1 MEVVIDGMLGDG
13 LEDSTGSRDL
23 ARISDFSIPLS
34 SLVELLTSLVFK
46 LIIKSDCPQMDS
58 QSRHPENIF
67 VLQMLEGGE
76 ASSYGDVHAV
86 VLLSEK

>member
-23 ARISDFSIPLS
+23 ARISEFSIPLS
-34 SLVELLTSLVFK
+34 SMVELTSLVFK
-46 LIIKSDCPQMDS
+46 LIIRSDCPNMDS

-86 VLLSEK
+86 VLLSVK